1 MRAFISQ
8 WSPLGALPPTA
19 RERVGEASEVASPAR
34 DPQAAA
40 IVSGNVCGN
49 YVDSRSYYR
58 TRTRPLEAPPGLSRA
73 RQSGVV
79 HRKTTHKTT
88 TPQETPSRALGGP
101 DLEVPAYKLQSIGM
115 RSRRQSIPASSRLGL
130 APGTS
135 QFSKGAALRRRRLPR
150 CPHVSLGP
158 RANGLRVSLGPWA
171 NGPRAPAD
179 YRLPLG
185 LGRFPAF
192 PPVRSR
198 VWHCALRGLM

>member
-1 MRAFISQ
+1 MVCWSRGARCRVRGPPIPRHATTAYNLELTSLRAFISQ

-88 TPQETPSRALGGP
+88 RDPVSGPGG
-101 DLEVPAYKLQSIGM
+101 A
-115 RSRRQSIPASSRLGL
+115 
-130 APGTS
+130 
-135 QFSKGAALRRRRLPR
+135 
-150 CPHVSLGP
+150 
-158 RANGLRVSLGPWA
+158 
-171 NGPRAPAD
+171 
-179 YRLPLG
+179 
-185 LGRFPAF
+185 
-192 PPVRSR
+192 
-198 VWHCALRGLM
+198 